1 MAGVSETNIDI
12 VERLIPTKKY
22 KPVIVNEQSN
32 FIIATYW
39 WGRNLDNAN
48 TARPCSNYYE
58 KIINETTKFC
68 MKVFNSVEEK
78 YIMKVY
84 NNLETIVVTSKTFKK
99 FIHAQSEKYNLLIYE
114 HLNLDKEGIR
124 AEIIPQP
131 EDFSKKSD
139 ERRALEQGEWA
150 MQPFRRH
157 RDTTATPATPRAN
170 LKKLDLLAIEK
181 LEKLKE
187 PTYPRLEYVDEDYT
201 STPIDYVY
209 KDTEYTEQMLTL
221 ILKYAITIS
230 KQTIIELYFAKKQ
243 LFQLQVDFKNIKQGT
258 LNSATIKSY
267 KLQQAQQQAVV
278 TRINN
283 ELKGIFKTKINKE
296 FIDKLNQKIKGS
308 YDYPEELN
316 YKNAN
321 FSIYD
326 LLNKE
331 FRFVNPL
338 KYDQMIKKWELEC
351 RKHNCNYMT
360 VEYPEFVGP
369 KGYQLAINGKCFFIK
384 QALKSAGKRSI
395 VYIDGD
401 MFVRKYPEI
410 FEMNNFDY
418 MARNWHIDPRSSY
431 KMAESIS
438 YDPYTFETS
447 GGIMFFSQSP
457 QAYMLCDMWIRE
469 TKKVSQS
476 GKADD
481 RLISLVVN
489 TYKLLLDMKILSLP
503 IEYLWLTLDYDNR
516 LIEEMNEGG
525 PDGDGNEALVAIYDY
540 NPLIMK
546 ESIIIEHPECLTS
559 EDTASSAG
567 ASSDRTP
574 VSYSF
579 LEENID
585 PVSESFNEFLTFPSP
600 EFTSAVYGKYLK
612 FMSNVYYLD
621 DGNEILVEKEL
632 VHPGEPV
639 DMNEQPLYITPYD
652 KAYGDTKYF
661 IKKYNLTYNQIAFTN
676 NKLALS
682 MNIKSLHLFNY
693 KRNIVEINDL
703 SKLILDDKEL
713 EEDEEPNTLNIKKIL
728 KLVIRLLM
736 SGKSVIYNPIGVK
749 GYNPEFYDLLKTKL
763 QTTFK
768 TMDIVFVPKLTISR
782 AAPHSINYFYK
793 PEIMTNQVMY
803 FKPTRV
809 LIDYLHMFLSLD
821 DFSLFLK
828 GGSYQFM
835 SNNRVGYL
843 ILKSKKQITETSSSQ
858 ISATANA
865 SARPL
870 TTGGMKI
877 NTDDPDAFI
886 EYDYVEQEELEQ
898 DPIRIIDL
906 YNEGLEILNEQP
918 VNEQYSNDQYVHEQ
932 QALAL
937 AGGRKMPKGMAL
949 RYKMS
954 HKTKKIRVNHSNKT
968 HKHKKMNRDKKVKY
982 TRKHK

>member
-1 MAGVSETNIDI
+1 MSAPAETNIEI
-12 VERLIPTKKY
+12 VERLIPTKEY

-68 MKVFNSVEEK
+68 MKVLNSVDEK

-84 NNLETIVVTSKTFKK
+84 NKLESIVITSETFKK
-99 FIHAQSEKYNLLIYE
+99 FIRDQSVKYNFLIYD
-114 HLNLDKEGIR
+114 HLNLDKEEKYR
-124 AEIIPQP
+124 EIIPQP
-131 EDFSKKSD
+131 EDMSKKSD
-139 ERRALEQGEWA
+139 ERIAFQQGEWA
-150 MQPFRRH
+150 LQPTRRN
-157 RDTTATPATPRAN
+157 RDVIAPPREN
-170 LKKLDLLAIEK
+170 LKKLDLIAIEK
-181 LEKLKE
+181 LEKLKQ
-187 PTYPRLEYVDEDYT
+187 PTYPKLEYVDADYA
-201 STPIDYVY
+201 STPIDYIY
-209 KDTEYTEQMLTL
+209 KDTEYTERMLTL

-230 KQTIIELYFAKKQ
+230 KQTIIELFFAKKK
-243 LFQLQVDFKNIKQGT
+243 LFKLELELNSIKKGT
-258 LNSATIKSY
+258 LNSALIKSY
-267 KLQQAQQQAVV
+267 KIRQTEQHATVNK
-278 TRINN
+278 INN
-283 ELKGIFKTKINKE
+283 DLKGIFKTKIDAN
-296 FIDKLNQKIKGS
+296 FIAGLNQKIKGS
-308 YDYPEELN
+308 YEFPEELN
-316 YKNAN
+316 YKDLNL
-321 FSIYD
+321 SIYD
-326 LLNKE
+326 ILNKE

-351 RKHNCNYMT
+351 RKYNCNYMT

-384 QALKSAGKRSI
+384 EALKSAGNRSI

-410 FEMNNFDY
+410 FELNNFDY

-457 QAYMLCDMWIRE
+457 EAYMLCDMWIRE
-469 TKKVSQS
+469 TKKLSQS

-503 IEYLWLTLDYDNR
+503 IEYLWLSLDYDNR
-516 LIEEMNEGG
+516 LIDEMK
-525 PDGDGNEALVAIYDY
+525 DQGNEALISIYDY

-559 EDTASSAG
+559 EDTAASAG

-574 VSYSF
+574 VAYSF

-585 PVSESFNEFLTFPSP
+585 PVSESFNEFLTFPSA
-600 EFTSAVYGKYLK
+600 EFTNRVYGKYLK
-612 FMSNVYYLD
+612 FMSNTYYLD
-621 DGNEILVEKEL
+621 DGNEILIEKEL
-632 VHPGEPV
+632 VNPGKPFET
-639 DMNEQPLYITPYD
+639 NEQPLYITPYNQ
-652 KAYGDTKYF
+652 AYGDTKYF
-661 IKKYNLTYNQIAFTN
+661 IKDHNLTYNQIAFTN
-676 NKLALS
+676 NKVALN
-682 MNIKSLHLFNY
+682 MNIKSLHLNY
-693 KRNIVEINDL
+693 SNIKNNIIEINDL
-703 SKLILDDKEL
+703 SKLMVEDEP
-713 EEDEEPNTLNIKKIL
+713 DEEPNEERNPLDIEKIL
-728 KLVIRLLM
+728 KLILRLLI
-736 SGKSVIYNPIGVK
+736 SGKSVIYNPISEK
-749 GYNPEFYDLLKTKL
+749 GYNPEFYNLLKAKL

-768 TMDIVFVPKLTISR
+768 TMDIVFVPKFTISW
-782 AAPHSINYFYK
+782 AAPHSINYYYK

-821 DFSLFLK
+821 DFSLFIK

-843 ILKSKKQITETSSSQ
+843 ILKGKTTISKAAAIEPAAVTS
-858 ISATANA
+858 
-865 SARPL
+865 
-870 TTGGMKI
+870 GGMKI
-877 NTDDPDAFI
+877 NTDDPNAFI
-886 EYDYVEQEELEQ
+886 DYNYLEQEELEQ
-898 DPIRIIDL
+898 DPMKMIDL
-906 YNEGLEILNEQP
+906 YNEGLEMLNEQP
-918 VNEQYSNDQYVHEQ
+918 INEHYLNEQYVHEQ
-932 QALAL
+932 NSLAL
-937 AGGRKMPKGMAL
+937 AGGRKMPKGMAM
-949 RYKMS
+949 RYKIS
-954 HKTKKIRVNHSNKT
+954 HKTKKLKRKRSNKSSSGNFKNF
-968 HKHKKMNRDKKVKY
+968 KHKKLTHKRVKQ